1 MTEYPTSQEGPQPA
15 AATAAPVPGGSA
27 VPFASGAAA
36 ARAPEEPGRRR
47 TARGPEAA
55 VQSGGAGTDEP
66 GHGKAAV
73 PAVEATRPEIPA
85 ARGRDGEA
93 ARGPAR
99 GGAAGSRD
107 AARTAPSMAAG
118 PPAGGESAPGAHH
131 GAGARRAPGAHHAAD
146 SAEAAARAQ
155 DTDARAARTVA
166 AAPAGSAA
174 GSPAGAAEP
183 SGEDGRH
190 GGGTGVP
197 GGPPVDS
204 AARREGDRLRF
215 VGAATR
221 RIARGIDLDEIVL
234 GLCRATVPTFSDAI
248 LVYLRDPLPVGD
260 ERPVGPVVLRLRR
273 TDRLRPIDDL
283 TDIGGTIGAGAEP
296 TGSAGAA
303 GAAGE
308 LDFSQLP
315 LLGPQGDLP
324 AAELCEIRPGGAL
337 AEVLRGVRPVFGSSA
352 AAKAALPELL
362 GADHPLPRGNRAVLA
377 PLRGRRR
384 VIGAAVFLRSPERP
398 AFEQNDLL
406 VAAQLA
412 THTALGIDKAV
423 LYGREAYIADEL
435 QRTMLPD
442 SLPQPTGV
450 RLASRYLPAAET
462 ARVGGDW
469 YDAIPLP
476 GSRVALVVGDVM
488 GHSMTSAAIM
498 GQLRTTAQ
506 TLAQL
511 DLPPAEVLHHLD
523 EQAQRLGS
531 DRMATCLYA
540 VYDPVAHRIT
550 IANAGHPPPV
560 LLHLGGRAEVLR
572 VPPGAPI
579 GVGGVDFE
587 AVELDAP
594 AGATLLLYTDGL
606 VESRLRDVWT
616 GIEQLRERLATTAQ
630 LTGLDHPPPLEAL
643 CDDVLDMLG
652 PGDRDDDIALLAAR
666 FDGIAPSDVAYW
678 FLDPEET
685 APGRARR
692 FARRAVT
699 RWGLEE
705 LSDSLELLVSEV
717 VTNAVRYA
725 ERPVTLRLLR
735 TDVLR
740 CEVGDDSPQ
749 LPRQR
754 RARDT
759 DEGGRGLFLVNRMAR
774 RWGATRLSS
783 GKVVWF
789 ELALPGAPERR

>member
-1 MTEYPTSQEGPQPA
+1 MTEHQPTSHESRHQEQLARPPEAARPRPDEPGAGAAAHSGAPAPQVASPAARRGKARAVTASVPGQPEPGPRDLTRDLGA
-15 AATAAPVPGGSA
+15 AATASAMGVPPGRGPAQPPGDGGPGGPSSGAPGAGSGGEVPGGD
-27 VPFASGAAA
+27 GAA
-36 ARAPEEPGRRR
+36 
-47 TARGPEAA
+47 
-55 VQSGGAGTDEP
+55 V
-66 GHGKAAV
+66 
-73 PAVEATRPEIPA
+73 
-85 ARGRDGEA
+85 
-93 ARGPAR
+93 
-99 GGAAGSRD
+99 
-107 AARTAPSMAAG
+107 
-118 PPAGGESAPGAHH
+118 
-131 GAGARRAPGAHHAAD
+131 
-146 SAEAAARAQ
+146 
-155 DTDARAARTVA
+155 
-166 AAPAGSAA
+166 
-174 GSPAGAAEP
+174 
-183 SGEDGRH
+183 
-190 GGGTGVP
+190 
-197 GGPPVDS
+197 
-204 AARREGDRLRF
+204 ARREGDRLRF

-248 LVYLRDPLPVGD
+248 LVHLRDPLPVGD
-260 ERPVGPVVLRLRR
+260 ERPASPFVLRLRR
-273 TDRLRPIDDL
+273 TDRLRLVDDSLQEPEAADALSLLNAQTDL
-283 TDIGGTIGAGAEP
+283 T
-296 TGSAGAA
+296 
-303 GAAGE
+303 
-308 LDFSQLP
+308 
-315 LLGPQGDLP
+315 P
-324 AAELCEIRPGGAL
+324 AAELCEVRTGGAL
-337 AEVLRGVRPVFGSSA
+337 AEVLRGVRPVFGDSVPA
-352 AAKAALPELL
+352 RLALAELL
-362 GADHPLPRGNRAVLA
+362 GPDRPVPAGHRTILA

-384 VIGAAVFLRSPERP
+384 VIGAAVFVRGLERP
-398 AFEQNDLL
+398 AFEANDLL

-476 GSRVALVVGDVM
+476 GSRVALVVGAVM

-506 TLAQL
+506 TLAGL
-511 DLPPAEVLHHLD
+511 DLPPQEVLHHLD
-523 EQAQRLGS
+523 EQAQRLGT

-616 GIEQLRERLATTAQ
+616 GIEQLRERLAATAQ
-630 LTGLDHPPPLEAL
+630 LTGPDHPPPLEAL

-678 FLDPEET
+678 FLDPEDS

-692 FARRAVT
+692 LARRALD

-705 LSDSLELLVSEV
+705 LTDSVELLVSEV

-759 DEGGRGLFLVNRMAR
+759 DEGGRGLFLVNRLAR
-774 RWGATRLSS
+774 RWGATRLSG

-789 ELALPGAPERR
+789 ELPTRP

>member
-1 MTEYPTSQEGPQPA
+1 MTEQPTSHEGRQPL
-15 AATAAPVPGGSA
+15 
-27 VPFASGAAA
+27 A
-36 ARAPEEPGRRR
+36 ARPQER
-47 TARGPEAA
+47 
-55 VQSGGAGTDEP
+55 
-66 GHGKAAV
+66 
-73 PAVEATRPEIPA
+73 TRPRA
-85 ARGRDGEA
+85 
-93 ARGPAR
+93 
-99 GGAAGSRD
+99 
-107 AARTAPSMAAG
+107 
-118 PPAGGESAPGAHH
+118 ES
-131 GAGARRAPGAHHAAD
+131 
-146 SAEAAARAQ
+146 
-155 DTDARAARTVA
+155 
-166 AAPAGSAA
+166 A
-174 GSPAGAAEP
+174 GSPA
-183 SGEDGRH
+183 
-190 GGGTGVP
+190 VP
-197 GGPPVDS
+197 TPHGPPQDLQDL
-204 AARREGDRLRF
+204 AGTARREGDRLRF

-260 ERPVGPVVLRLRR
+260 ERPVSPFVLRLRR
-273 TDRLRPIDDL
+273 TDRLRLADETADFGGASPIPVIDPHNDL
-283 TDIGGTIGAGAEP
+283 T
-296 TGSAGAA
+296 
-303 GAAGE
+303 
-308 LDFSQLP
+308 
-315 LLGPQGDLP
+315 P
-324 AAELCEIRPGGAL
+324 AAELCEVRAGGAL
-337 AEVLRGVRPVFGSSA
+337 SEVLRGVRPVFGDSA
-352 AAKAALPELL
+352 AARAALPELL
-362 GADHPLPRGNRAVLA
+362 GAERTVPSGHRAILA

-384 VIGAAVFLRSPERP
+384 VIGAAVFLRRPDRP
-398 AFEQNDLL
+398 AFEPNDLL

-506 TLAQL
+506 TLAGL
-511 DLPPAEVLHHLD
+511 DLPPQEVLHHLD

-531 DRMATCLYA
+531 DRMATCMYA
-540 VYDPVAHRIT
+540 VYDPVSHRIT

-616 GIEQLRERLATTAQ
+616 GIEQLRERLAATAQ
-630 LTGLDHPPPLEAL
+630 LTGPDHSPPLEAL

-678 FLDPEET
+678 FLEPEDA

-692 FARRAVT
+692 LARRALS

-705 LSDSLELLVSEV
+705 LSDAVELLVSEV

-759 DEGGRGLFLVNRMAR
+759 DEGGRGLFLVNRLAR

-789 ELALPGAPERR
+789 ELPTRL